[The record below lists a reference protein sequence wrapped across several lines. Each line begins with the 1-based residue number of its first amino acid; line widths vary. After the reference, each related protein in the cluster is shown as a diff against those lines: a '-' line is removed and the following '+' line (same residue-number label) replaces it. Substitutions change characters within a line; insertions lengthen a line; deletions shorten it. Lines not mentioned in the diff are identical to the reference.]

1 MVAGNNLGKQQ
12 MVNVVQVGKPNQEG
26 GEESSSKNQ
35 KVPEAKSPDFYGSK
49 VK

>member
-35 KVPEAKSPDFYGSK
+35 KVPEAKSPAFYGSK